1 MNEVTT
7 PRRSSALFYYLIAN
21 DYDRSLNAVVNAVG
35 SQEIAAGDEYPLH
48 VHPADYYFD
57 MQKGRVLHEYQLLY
71 VTQGKGTFRSAA
83 GPSEGVTVEKGTM
96 ILLRPGELHSYCPDT
111 STGWTEYYIGFEG
124 AAFDRLIDRL
134 GLGKGQQVWPIG
146 LHSELAQLYRRALEV
161 AADNKTAPQPLLT
174 GIVQHMIGLLNY
186 LLRNRTGHATDLLEQ
201 SVEKAKIIMDERV
214 SGEIDLYDLASELN
228 LSYSWFRISSRSS
241 RNTRDAPRRPTAT
254 TAGSDRRPPVTVG
267 RTSGQTEGPRNP
279 KNGERKHT
287 KHTRQTGGYE
297 QPACKRA
304 CTRRKKTETFRRT
317 GRTSRRSPE
326 ETLRTAPE
334 SSGNTRKQAAAMPGR
349 PQRWQN
355 KVRTATVDMRTAIF
369 RSKR

>member
-124 AAFDRLIDRL
+124 AA
-134 GLGKGQQVWPIG
+134 
-146 LHSELAQLYRRALEV
+146 
-161 AADNKTAPQPLLT
+161 LT
-174 GIVQHMIGLLNY
+174 G
-186 LLRNRTGHATDLLEQ
+186 
-201 SVEKAKIIMDERV
+201 
-214 SGEIDLYDLASELN
+214 
-228 LSYSWFRISSRSS
+228 
-241 RNTRDAPRRPTAT
+241 
-254 TAGSDRRPPVTVG
+254 
-267 RTSGQTEGPRNP
+267 
-279 KNGERKHT
+279 
-287 KHTRQTGGYE
+287 
-297 QPACKRA
+297 
-304 CTRRKKTETFRRT
+304 
-317 GRTSRRSPE
+317 
-326 ETLRTAPE
+326 
-334 SSGNTRKQAAAMPGR
+334 
-349 PQRWQN
+349 
-355 KVRTATVDMRTAIF
+355 
-369 RSKR
+369 

>member
-228 LSYSWFRISSRSS
+228 LSYSWFRKTFKEYTGHSPARYFQLLKL
-241 RNTRDAPRRPTAT
+241 RRAQRLLSDTELSIKEIAYSLGYKSTEHFFSIFKKHTGCTPTAY
-254 TAGSDRRPPVTVG
+254 RNYG
-267 RTSGQTEGPRNP
+267 RE
-279 KNGERKHT
+279 
-287 KHTRQTGGYE
+287 
-297 QPACKRA
+297 
-304 CTRRKKTETFRRT
+304 
-317 GRTSRRSPE
+317 
-326 ETLRTAPE
+326 
-334 SSGNTRKQAAAMPGR
+334 
-349 PQRWQN
+349 
-355 KVRTATVDMRTAIF
+355 
-369 RSKR
+369 

>member
-228 LSYSWFRISSRSS
+228 LSYSWFRKTFKEYTGHSPARYYQLLKL
-241 RNTRDAPRRPTAT
+241 RRAQRLLSDTELSIKEIAYSLGYKSTEHFFSIFKKHTGCTPTAY
-254 TAGSDRRPPVTVG
+254 RNYG
-267 RTSGQTEGPRNP
+267 R
-279 KNGERKHT
+279 K
-287 KHTRQTGGYE
+287 
-297 QPACKRA
+297 
-304 CTRRKKTETFRRT
+304 
-317 GRTSRRSPE
+317 
-326 ETLRTAPE
+326 
-334 SSGNTRKQAAAMPGR
+334 
-349 PQRWQN
+349 
-355 KVRTATVDMRTAIF
+355 
-369 RSKR
+369 

>member
-146 LHSELAQLYRRALEV
+146 LHSELAQLYRRAIEI
-161 AADNKTAPQPLLT
+161 AADNKTAPQPLLA

-228 LSYSWFRISSRSS
+228 LSYSWFRKTFKEYTGHSPARYFQLLKL
-241 RNTRDAPRRPTAT
+241 RRAQRLLSDTELSIKEIAYSLGYKSTEHFFSIFKKHTGCTPTAY
-254 TAGSDRRPPVTVG
+254 RNYG
-267 RTSGQTEGPRNP
+267 R
-279 KNGERKHT
+279 K
-287 KHTRQTGGYE
+287 
-297 QPACKRA
+297 
-304 CTRRKKTETFRRT
+304 
-317 GRTSRRSPE
+317 
-326 ETLRTAPE
+326 
-334 SSGNTRKQAAAMPGR
+334 
-349 PQRWQN
+349 
-355 KVRTATVDMRTAIF
+355 
-369 RSKR
+369 

>member
-228 LSYSWFRISSRSS
+228 LSYSWFRKTFKEYTGHSPARYFQLLKL
-241 RNTRDAPRRPTAT
+241 RRAQRLLSDTELSIKEIAYSLGYKSTEHFFSIFKKHTGCTT
-254 TAGSDRRPPVTVG
+254 TAYRNYG
-267 RTSGQTEGPRNP
+267 R
-279 KNGERKHT
+279 K
-287 KHTRQTGGYE
+287 
-297 QPACKRA
+297 
-304 CTRRKKTETFRRT
+304 
-317 GRTSRRSPE
+317 
-326 ETLRTAPE
+326 
-334 SSGNTRKQAAAMPGR
+334 
-349 PQRWQN
+349 
-355 KVRTATVDMRTAIF
+355 
-369 RSKR
+369 

>member
-7 PRRSSALFYYLIAN
+7 PRRSSALFYYLIAS

-124 AAFDRLIDRL
+124 GAFDRLIDRL

-146 LHSELAQLYRRALEV
+146 LHSELAQLYRRAIEI
-161 AADNKTAPQPLLT
+161 AADNKTVPQPLLA

-214 SGEIDLYDLASELN
+214 SGEIDLYDLASELD
-228 LSYSWFRISSRSS
+228 LSYSWFRKTFKEYTGHSPARYFQLLKLQRAQRLLSDTELSIKEIAYSLGYKSTEHFFSIFKKH
-241 RNTRDAPRRPTAT
+241 TGCTPTAY
-254 TAGSDRRPPVTVG
+254 RNYG
-267 RTSGQTEGPRNP
+267 R
-279 KNGERKHT
+279 K
-287 KHTRQTGGYE
+287 
-297 QPACKRA
+297 
-304 CTRRKKTETFRRT
+304 
-317 GRTSRRSPE
+317 
-326 ETLRTAPE
+326 
-334 SSGNTRKQAAAMPGR
+334 
-349 PQRWQN
+349 
-355 KVRTATVDMRTAIF
+355 
-369 RSKR
+369 

>member
-1 MNEVTT
+1 MNEVPT
-7 PRRSSALFYYLIAN
+7 PRRSSALFYYLIAS

-146 LHSELAQLYRRALEV
+146 LHSELTQLYRRAIEI
-161 AADNKTAPQPLLT
+161 AADNKTAPQPLLA

-201 SVEKAKIIMDERV
+201 SVEKAKIIMDERG

-228 LSYSWFRISSRSS
+228 LSYSWFRKTFKEYTGHSPARYFQLLKL
-241 RNTRDAPRRPTAT
+241 RRAQRLLSDTELSIKEIAYSLGYKSTEHFFSIFKKHTGCTPTAY
-254 TAGSDRRPPVTVG
+254 RNYG
-267 RTSGQTEGPRNP
+267 R
-279 KNGERKHT
+279 K
-287 KHTRQTGGYE
+287 
-297 QPACKRA
+297 
-304 CTRRKKTETFRRT
+304 
-317 GRTSRRSPE
+317 
-326 ETLRTAPE
+326 
-334 SSGNTRKQAAAMPGR
+334 
-349 PQRWQN
+349 
-355 KVRTATVDMRTAIF
+355 
-369 RSKR
+369 

>member
-57 MQKGRVLHEYQLLY
+57 LQKGRVLHEYQLLY
-71 VTQGKGTFRSAA
+71 VTQGKRTFRSAA

-146 LHSELAQLYRRALEV
+146 LHSELTQLYRRAIEI
-161 AADNKTAPQPLLT
+161 AADNKTAPQPLLA

-228 LSYSWFRISSRSS
+228 LSYSWFRKTFKEYTGHSPARYFQLLKL
-241 RNTRDAPRRPTAT
+241 RRAQRLLSDTELSIKEIAYSLGYKSTEHFFSIFKKHTGCTPTAY
-254 TAGSDRRPPVTVG
+254 RNYG
-267 RTSGQTEGPRNP
+267 R
-279 KNGERKHT
+279 K
-287 KHTRQTGGYE
+287 
-297 QPACKRA
+297 
-304 CTRRKKTETFRRT
+304 
-317 GRTSRRSPE
+317 
-326 ETLRTAPE
+326 
-334 SSGNTRKQAAAMPGR
+334 
-349 PQRWQN
+349 
-355 KVRTATVDMRTAIF
+355 
-369 RSKR
+369 

>member
-228 LSYSWFRISSRSS
+228 LSYSWFRKTFKEYTGHSPARYFQLLKL
-241 RNTRDAPRRPTAT
+241 RRAQRLLSGTELSIKEIAYSLGYKSTEHFFSIFKKHTGCTPTAY
-254 TAGSDRRPPVTVG
+254 RNYG
-267 RTSGQTEGPRNP
+267 R
-279 KNGERKHT
+279 K
-287 KHTRQTGGYE
+287 
-297 QPACKRA
+297 
-304 CTRRKKTETFRRT
+304 
-317 GRTSRRSPE
+317 
-326 ETLRTAPE
+326 
-334 SSGNTRKQAAAMPGR
+334 
-349 PQRWQN
+349 
-355 KVRTATVDMRTAIF
+355 
-369 RSKR
+369 

>member
-7 PRRSSALFYYLIAN
+7 PRRSSALFYYLIAS

-83 GPSEGVTVEKGTM
+83 GPSEGLTVEKGTM

-146 LHSELAQLYRRALEV
+146 LHSELTQLYRRAIEI
-161 AADNKTAPQPLLT
+161 AADNKTAPQPLLA

-228 LSYSWFRISSRSS
+228 LSYSWFRKTFKEYTGHSPARYFQLLKL
-241 RNTRDAPRRPTAT
+241 RRAQRLLSDTELSIKEIAYSLGYKSTEHFFSIFKKHTGCTPTAY
-254 TAGSDRRPPVTVG
+254 RNYG
-267 RTSGQTEGPRNP
+267 R
-279 KNGERKHT
+279 K
-287 KHTRQTGGYE
+287 
-297 QPACKRA
+297 
-304 CTRRKKTETFRRT
+304 
-317 GRTSRRSPE
+317 
-326 ETLRTAPE
+326 
-334 SSGNTRKQAAAMPGR
+334 
-349 PQRWQN
+349 
-355 KVRTATVDMRTAIF
+355 
-369 RSKR
+369 

>member
-228 LSYSWFRISSRSS
+228 LSYSWFRKTFKEYTGHSPARYFQLLKL
-241 RNTRDAPRRPTAT
+241 RRAQRLLSDTELSIKEIAYSLGYKSTEHFFSIFKKHTGCTPTAYLNY
-254 TAGSDRRPPVTVG
+254 G
-267 RTSGQTEGPRNP
+267 R
-279 KNGERKHT
+279 K
-287 KHTRQTGGYE
+287 
-297 QPACKRA
+297 
-304 CTRRKKTETFRRT
+304 
-317 GRTSRRSPE
+317 
-326 ETLRTAPE
+326 
-334 SSGNTRKQAAAMPGR
+334 
-349 PQRWQN
+349 
-355 KVRTATVDMRTAIF
+355 
-369 RSKR
+369 

>member
-21 DYDRSLNAVVNAVG
+21 DNDRGLNAVVNAVG

-146 LHSELAQLYRRALEV
+146 LHSELAQLYRRAIEI
-161 AADNKTAPQPLLT
+161 AADNKTAPQPLLA

-228 LSYSWFRISSRSS
+228 LSYSWFRKTFKEYTGHSPARYFQLLKL
-241 RNTRDAPRRPTAT
+241 RRAQRLLSDTELSIKEIAYSLGYKSTEHFFSIFKKHTGCTPTAY
-254 TAGSDRRPPVTVG
+254 RNYG
-267 RTSGQTEGPRNP
+267 R
-279 KNGERKHT
+279 K
-287 KHTRQTGGYE
+287 
-297 QPACKRA
+297 
-304 CTRRKKTETFRRT
+304 
-317 GRTSRRSPE
+317 
-326 ETLRTAPE
+326 
-334 SSGNTRKQAAAMPGR
+334 
-349 PQRWQN
+349 
-355 KVRTATVDMRTAIF
+355 
-369 RSKR
+369 

>member
-57 MQKGRVLHEYQLLY
+57 LQKGRVLHEYQLLY

-83 GPSEGVTVEKGTM
+83 GPSEGVTVDKVTM

-146 LHSELAQLYRRALEV
+146 LHSELTQLYRRAIEI
-161 AADNKTAPQPLLT
+161 AADNKTAPQPLLA

-214 SGEIDLYDLASELN
+214 SGEIDLYDLSSELN
-228 LSYSWFRISSRSS
+228 LSYSWFRKTFKEYTGHSPARYFQLLKL
-241 RNTRDAPRRPTAT
+241 RRAQRLLSDTELSIKEIAYSLGYKSTEHFFSIFKKHTGCTPTAY
-254 TAGSDRRPPVTVG
+254 RNYG
-267 RTSGQTEGPRNP
+267 R
-279 KNGERKHT
+279 K
-287 KHTRQTGGYE
+287 
-297 QPACKRA
+297 
-304 CTRRKKTETFRRT
+304 
-317 GRTSRRSPE
+317 
-326 ETLRTAPE
+326 
-334 SSGNTRKQAAAMPGR
+334 
-349 PQRWQN
+349 
-355 KVRTATVDMRTAIF
+355 
-369 RSKR
+369 

>member
-7 PRRSSALFYYLIAN
+7 PRRSSALFYYLIAS

-146 LHSELAQLYRRALEV
+146 LHSELTQLYRRAIEI
-161 AADNKTAPQPLLT
+161 AADNKTAPQPLLA

-228 LSYSWFRISSRSS
+228 LSYSWFRKTFKEYTGHSPARYFQLLKLQRAQRLLSDTELSIKEIAYSLGYKSTEHFFSIFKKH
-241 RNTRDAPRRPTAT
+241 TGCTPTAY
-254 TAGSDRRPPVTVG
+254 RNYG
-267 RTSGQTEGPRNP
+267 R
-279 KNGERKHT
+279 K
-287 KHTRQTGGYE
+287 
-297 QPACKRA
+297 
-304 CTRRKKTETFRRT
+304 
-317 GRTSRRSPE
+317 
-326 ETLRTAPE
+326 
-334 SSGNTRKQAAAMPGR
+334 
-349 PQRWQN
+349 
-355 KVRTATVDMRTAIF
+355 
-369 RSKR
+369 

>member
-96 ILLRPGELHSYCPDT
+96 ILLRPGELHSYCPNT

-146 LHSELAQLYRRALEV
+146 LHSELTQLYRRAIEI
-161 AADNKTAPQPLLT
+161 AADNKTAPQPLLA

-228 LSYSWFRISSRSS
+228 LSYSWFRKTFKEYTGHSPARYFQLLKL
-241 RNTRDAPRRPTAT
+241 RRAQRLLSDTELSIKEIAYSLGYKSTEHFFSIFKKHTGCTPTAY
-254 TAGSDRRPPVTVG
+254 RNYG
-267 RTSGQTEGPRNP
+267 R
-279 KNGERKHT
+279 K
-287 KHTRQTGGYE
+287 
-297 QPACKRA
+297 
-304 CTRRKKTETFRRT
+304 
-317 GRTSRRSPE
+317 
-326 ETLRTAPE
+326 
-334 SSGNTRKQAAAMPGR
+334 
-349 PQRWQN
+349 
-355 KVRTATVDMRTAIF
+355 
-369 RSKR
+369 

>member
-57 MQKGRVLHEYQLLY
+57 LQKGRVLHEYQLLY

-146 LHSELAQLYRRALEV
+146 LHSELTQLYRRAIEI
-161 AADNKTAPQPLLT
+161 AADNKTAPQPLLA

-228 LSYSWFRISSRSS
+228 LSYSWFRKTFKEYTGHSPARYFQLLKLQRAQRLLSDTELSIKEIAYSLGYKSTEHFFSIFKKH
-241 RNTRDAPRRPTAT
+241 TGCTPTAY
-254 TAGSDRRPPVTVG
+254 RNYG
-267 RTSGQTEGPRNP
+267 R
-279 KNGERKHT
+279 K
-287 KHTRQTGGYE
+287 
-297 QPACKRA
+297 
-304 CTRRKKTETFRRT
+304 
-317 GRTSRRSPE
+317 
-326 ETLRTAPE
+326 
-334 SSGNTRKQAAAMPGR
+334 
-349 PQRWQN
+349 
-355 KVRTATVDMRTAIF
+355 
-369 RSKR
+369 

>member
-146 LHSELAQLYRRALEV
+146 LHSELTQLYRRAIEI
-161 AADNKTAPQPLLT
+161 AADNKTAPQPLLA

-228 LSYSWFRISSRSS
+228 LSYSWFRKTFKEYTGHSPARYFQLLKL
-241 RNTRDAPRRPTAT
+241 RRAQRLL
-254 TAGSDRRPPVTVG
+254 SD
-267 RTSGQTEGPRNP
+267 TELSIKEIAYSLGY
-279 KNGERKHT
+279 KSTEHFFSIFKKHT
-287 KHTRQTGGYE
+287 G
-297 QPACKRA
+297 
-304 CTRRKKTETFRRT
+304 CTPSAYRNYGRK
-317 GRTSRRSPE
+317 
-326 ETLRTAPE
+326 
-334 SSGNTRKQAAAMPGR
+334 
-349 PQRWQN
+349 
-355 KVRTATVDMRTAIF
+355 
-369 RSKR
+369 

>member
-134 GLGKGQQVWPIG
+134 GLGIGQQVWPIG

-228 LSYSWFRISSRSS
+228 LSYSWFRKTFKEYTGHSPARYFQLLKL
-241 RNTRDAPRRPTAT
+241 RRAQRLLSDTELSIKEIAYSLGYKSTEHFFSIFKKHTGCTPTAY
-254 TAGSDRRPPVTVG
+254 RNYG
-267 RTSGQTEGPRNP
+267 R
-279 KNGERKHT
+279 K
-287 KHTRQTGGYE
+287 
-297 QPACKRA
+297 
-304 CTRRKKTETFRRT
+304 
-317 GRTSRRSPE
+317 
-326 ETLRTAPE
+326 
-334 SSGNTRKQAAAMPGR
+334 
-349 PQRWQN
+349 
-355 KVRTATVDMRTAIF
+355 
-369 RSKR
+369 

>member
-7 PRRSSALFYYLIAN
+7 PRRSSALFYYLIAS

-146 LHSELAQLYRRALEV
+146 LHSELTQLYRRAIEI
-161 AADNKTAPQPLLT
+161 AADNKTAPQPLLA

-228 LSYSWFRISSRSS
+228 LSYSWFRKTFKEYTGHSPARYFQLLKL
-241 RNTRDAPRRPTAT
+241 RRAQRLLSDTELSIKEIAYSLGYKSTEHFFSIFKKHTGCTPTAY
-254 TAGSDRRPPVTVG
+254 RNYG
-267 RTSGQTEGPRNP
+267 R
-279 KNGERKHT
+279 K
-287 KHTRQTGGYE
+287 
-297 QPACKRA
+297 
-304 CTRRKKTETFRRT
+304 
-317 GRTSRRSPE
+317 
-326 ETLRTAPE
+326 
-334 SSGNTRKQAAAMPGR
+334 
-349 PQRWQN
+349 
-355 KVRTATVDMRTAIF
+355 
-369 RSKR
+369 

>member
-228 LSYSWFRISSRSS
+228 LSYSWFRKTFKEYTGHSPARYFQLLKL
-241 RNTRDAPRRPTAT
+241 RRAQRLLSDTELSIKEIAYSLGYKSTEHFFSIFKKHTGCTPTAY
-254 TAGSDRRPPVTVG
+254 RNYG
-267 RTSGQTEGPRNP
+267 R
-279 KNGERKHT
+279 K
-287 KHTRQTGGYE
+287 
-297 QPACKRA
+297 
-304 CTRRKKTETFRRT
+304 
-317 GRTSRRSPE
+317 
-326 ETLRTAPE
+326 
-334 SSGNTRKQAAAMPGR
+334 
-349 PQRWQN
+349 
-355 KVRTATVDMRTAIF
+355 
-369 RSKR
+369 

>member
-21 DYDRSLNAVVNAVG
+21 DYDRSLNAVG

-57 MQKGRVLHEYQLLY
+57 LQKGRVLHEYQLLY

-146 LHSELAQLYRRALEV
+146 LHSELTQLYRRAIEI
-161 AADNKTAPQPLLT
+161 AADNKTAPQPLLA

-228 LSYSWFRISSRSS
+228 LSYSWFRKTFKEYTGHSPARYFQLLKL
-241 RNTRDAPRRPTAT
+241 RRAQRLLSDTELSIKEIAYSLGYKSTEHFFSIFKKHTGCTPTAY
-254 TAGSDRRPPVTVG
+254 RNYG
-267 RTSGQTEGPRNP
+267 R
-279 KNGERKHT
+279 K
-287 KHTRQTGGYE
+287 
-297 QPACKRA
+297 
-304 CTRRKKTETFRRT
+304 
-317 GRTSRRSPE
+317 
-326 ETLRTAPE
+326 
-334 SSGNTRKQAAAMPGR
+334 
-349 PQRWQN
+349 
-355 KVRTATVDMRTAIF
+355 
-369 RSKR
+369 

>member
-1 MNEVTT
+1 
-7 PRRSSALFYYLIAN
+7 
-21 DYDRSLNAVVNAVG
+21 
-35 SQEIAAGDEYPLH
+35 
-48 VHPADYYFD
+48 

-228 LSYSWFRISSRSS
+228 LSYSWFRKTFKEYTGHSPARYFQLLKL
-241 RNTRDAPRRPTAT
+241 RRAQRLLSDTELSIKEIAYSLGYKSTEHFFSIFKKHTGCTPTAY
-254 TAGSDRRPPVTVG
+254 RNYG
-267 RTSGQTEGPRNP
+267 R
-279 KNGERKHT
+279 K
-287 KHTRQTGGYE
+287 
-297 QPACKRA
+297 
-304 CTRRKKTETFRRT
+304 
-317 GRTSRRSPE
+317 
-326 ETLRTAPE
+326 
-334 SSGNTRKQAAAMPGR
+334 
-349 PQRWQN
+349 
-355 KVRTATVDMRTAIF
+355 
-369 RSKR
+369 

>member
-57 MQKGRVLHEYQLLY
+57 LQKGRVLHEYQLLY

-146 LHSELAQLYRRALEV
+146 LHSELTQLYRRAIEI
-161 AADNKTAPQPLLT
+161 AADNKTAPQPLLA

-228 LSYSWFRISSRSS
+228 LSYSWFRKTFKEYTGHSPARYFQLLKL
-241 RNTRDAPRRPTAT
+241 RRAQRLLSDTELSIKEIAYSLGYKSTEHFFSIFKKHTGCTPTAY
-254 TAGSDRRPPVTVG
+254 RNYG
-267 RTSGQTEGPRNP
+267 R
-279 KNGERKHT
+279 K
-287 KHTRQTGGYE
+287 
-297 QPACKRA
+297 
-304 CTRRKKTETFRRT
+304 
-317 GRTSRRSPE
+317 
-326 ETLRTAPE
+326 
-334 SSGNTRKQAAAMPGR
+334 
-349 PQRWQN
+349 
-355 KVRTATVDMRTAIF
+355 
-369 RSKR
+369 

>member
-146 LHSELAQLYRRALEV
+146 LHSELTQLYRRAIEI
-161 AADNKTAPQPLLT
+161 AADNKTVPQPLLA

-228 LSYSWFRISSRSS
+228 LSYSWFRKTFKEYTGHSPARYFQLLKL
-241 RNTRDAPRRPTAT
+241 RRAQRLLSDTELSIKEIAYSLGYKSTEHFFSIFKKHTGCTPTAY
-254 TAGSDRRPPVTVG
+254 RNYG
-267 RTSGQTEGPRNP
+267 R
-279 KNGERKHT
+279 K
-287 KHTRQTGGYE
+287 
-297 QPACKRA
+297 
-304 CTRRKKTETFRRT
+304 
-317 GRTSRRSPE
+317 
-326 ETLRTAPE
+326 
-334 SSGNTRKQAAAMPGR
+334 
-349 PQRWQN
+349 
-355 KVRTATVDMRTAIF
+355 
-369 RSKR
+369 

>member
-146 LHSELAQLYRRALEV
+146 LHSELTQLYRRAIEI
-161 AADNKTAPQPLLT
+161 AADNKTAPQPLLA

-228 LSYSWFRISSRSS
+228 LSYSWFRKTFKEYTGHSPARYFQLLKL
-241 RNTRDAPRRPTAT
+241 RRAQRLLSDTELSIKEIAYSLGYKSTEHFFSIFKKHTGCTPTAY
-254 TAGSDRRPPVTVG
+254 RNYG
-267 RTSGQTEGPRNP
+267 R
-279 KNGERKHT
+279 K
-287 KHTRQTGGYE
+287 
-297 QPACKRA
+297 
-304 CTRRKKTETFRRT
+304 
-317 GRTSRRSPE
+317 
-326 ETLRTAPE
+326 
-334 SSGNTRKQAAAMPGR
+334 
-349 PQRWQN
+349 
-355 KVRTATVDMRTAIF
+355 
-369 RSKR
+369 